1 MAARMG
7 NAVAEVDKQA
17 YFTVEKCVQSAS
29 AAVAPTWTS
38 IYVSPGEYPELGLS
52 ATFGAR
58 IRVQTSP
65 FLNAICPPRLGIVPM
80 CIVTRKTNERLRHPR
95 HVYIRIKT
103 VTYAVLNQTIIDGH
117 ALQAL
122 NLSSH

>member
-7 NAVAEVDKQA
+7 NAVAEVGKQA
-17 YFTVEKCVQSAS
+17 SFTVEKCVQSAS

-38 IYVSPGEYPELGLS
+38 IYVSPGEYPDLGLS

-65 FLNAICPPRLGIVPM
+65 FPNAICPGRLGSVPM
-80 CIVTRKTNERLRHPR
+80 CAYGCLRYIVC
-95 HVYIRIKT
+95 
-103 VTYAVLNQTIIDGH
+103 
-117 ALQAL
+117 
-122 NLSSH
+122 

>member
-38 IYVSPGEYPELGLS
+38 IYVSPGEYPELGFRAPRGTRNKHFL
-52 ATFGAR
+52 GR
-58 IRVQTSP
+58 K
-65 FLNAICPPRLGIVPM
+65 LNAICPGRLGFVPM
-80 CIVTRKTNERLRHPR
+80 WLLDGTTHSQVCMFQTYTRRGAVVSWHFQFTS
-95 HVYIRIKT
+95 VY
-103 VTYAVLNQTIIDGH
+103 VPNMH
-117 ALQAL
+117 EM
-122 NLSSH
+122 